1 MHRSDD
7 DIPAEIDF
15 SGGKRG
21 KFYREGM
28 QLKLP
33 LYLDEELQTRLT
45 RLASARGVD
54 VTQLVNEML
63 RDDLERMGA

>member
-7 DIPAEIDF
+7 DIPPEIDF
-15 SGGKRG
+15 SGGERG
-21 KFYREGM
+21 KFYRAGM

-33 LYLDEELQTRLT
+33 LYLDEELQTRLA

-54 VTQLVNEML
+54 VTQLVNELL